1 MGNLRRSFERFCYR
15 NRNKGIPNL
24 MLYIVIGS
32 AIVYLLSLINGGSVL
47 YEWLRFDKTAIL
59 KGQVWRLF
67 TYIFTYSP
75 GLGPILVLVGLYF
88 FYNISR
94 HVEGSMGTLKFNI
107 YYFSGMLMMDVFALI
122 FCPTAPVV
130 IGEYLYD
137 PVAFTEFYSDMAL
150 YLHMSII
157 LMFSALNP
165 NAQFLVF
172 FIIPVKAWFIAL
184 LDLVLLLI
192 PVINMTMEHLFP
204 HSLFPLVGI
213 LNFLLFAGK
222 DVINLF
228 PFLQGIKR
236 KKPTVKQSG
245 GSIPS
250 LQKSSESQPKKAGY
264 THRCSICGRTDVSHP
279 NMEFRYCSRCKGY
292 FCYCQDHIN
301 AHSHIEE

>member
-1 MGNLRRSFERFCYR
+1 MGNLRRNFERFCYR

-32 AIVYLLSLINGGSVL
+32 GLLYLLSMINGVGVL
-47 YEWLRFDKTAIL
+47 YEWLRFDKSAIL

-75 GLGPILVLVGLYF
+75 GLGPVLVLVGLYF

-94 HVEGSMGTLKFNI
+94 HVEASMGTLKFNI
-107 YYFSGMLMMDVFALI
+107 FYFSGVLMMDVFALI
-122 FCPTAPVV
+122 FCPTTPVK
-130 IGEYLYD
+130 IGEVLYD
-137 PVAFTEFYSDMAL
+137 PVAFTGFYSNMAL

-165 NAQFLVF
+165 DAQFLVF
-172 FIIPVKAWFIAL
+172 FIIPVKAWFLAL
-184 LDLVLLLI
+184 LDLVLLII

-222 DVINLF
+222 DVVNLF
-228 PFLQGIKR
+228 PFFQRSVRKR
-236 KKPTVKQSG
+236 PSTKPKNG
-245 GSIPS
+245 HIPFPG
-250 LQKSSESQPKKAGY
+250 QKSEAPKQGTGY
-264 THRCSICGRTDVSHP
+264 THRCSVCGRTDVSHP

-301 AHSHIEE
+301 SHTHIDE